1 MRANLENK
9 LSTYLTVQAVID
21 KNQSRWQSLTAFV
34 TAYGKF
40 KASIQTINS
49 LSQSLNGGTKGV
61 TANKRLVRANM
72 AEAAEAVAGAVGA
85 YASATD
91 NVELQDKVNYSAS
104 DIMRV
109 RDTESPNICQ
119 AIHDAANTN
128 LESLAAAYG
137 VTAETLADLQS
148 KINAYTGNVSAPRT
162 TRSTNRAA
170 GTMVETEFEA
180 ADKVLT
186 EQLDGL
192 MVAKFKKSQ
201 PSFYAAYVAAR
212 EIVDNPGG
220 RPPKTVPQPTPNPN

>member
-1 MRANLENK
+1 MF
-9 LSTYLTVQAVID
+9 LTVQAVLD
-21 KNQSRWQSLTAFV
+21 QNQSLWQSLVAFV
-34 TAYGKF
+34 AAYGKF
-40 KASIQTINS
+40 KTSVQTINS

-85 YASATD
+85 FASATD
-91 NVELQDKVNYSAS
+91 NVELQDKVNYSAN

-109 RDTESPNICQ
+109 RDTESPNIAQ
-119 AIHDAANTN
+119 AIHDAANAN
-128 LESLAAAYG
+128 IESLATFG

-162 TRSTNRAA
+162 TRSNNRAA
-170 GTMVETEFEA
+170 GTMVETEFDA

-201 PSFYAAYVAAR
+201 PSFYAAYAAAR

-220 RPPKTVPQPTPNPN
+220 RPAKTVPQPMPNPN